1 MKNFVRFAAVL
12 FWALALG
19 AAKTAFAAGATEAQM
34 VVHVDQPGPV
44 IHREVYGQFAE
55 QLGRG
60 IDEGI
65 WVGVDSPI
73 PNIRGYRKDVVEA
86 LKAIHVPVVRWPG
99 GCYADE
105 YHWRDGIGPRAQR
118 PVRPNQSWG
127 GEDRNVFGTHE
138 FMDFAELIGAE
149 TYIGMNVGSGSA
161 REMADWLEYV
171 TANGKSSLA
180 LERKSNGR
188 DKPWKLDY
196 VGVGNEAWG
205 CGGHMRPTYYADLYR
220 QFATFVRSSSGTAL
234 SRVASGANADDVAWT
249 EGVLSVAAE
258 LIDVYSVHYYTLP
271 SGEWKHKGSATAFGE
286 ADWIATLRNALRMDA
301 IINMHAAILDKYDP
315 AKRIVLAVDEW
326 GTWYDSEPGQS
337 PLYQQNSLRDALTA
351 AVTLNIFHAH
361 ADRVR
366 LANIAQMVNVLQSMI
381 LTDREKMVLTP
392 TYHVFDLYKVF
403 QDAASLP
410 FELQAPDYALGA
422 VKVPGLHAS
431 AARDASGGVH
441 IALVNLNPNQAA
453 ELKLQLKGFAPKQVS
468 GRLLT
473 AAEITSVNTFDKGGT
488 VRPSA
493 YSGASLQSQGAVR
506 ATLPEKSVV
515 VLDLK

>member
-1 MKNFVRFAAVL
+1 MKNSIRFAAIL
-12 FWALALG
+12 FLALAVG
-19 AAKTAFAAGATEAQM
+19 AVKTAFAASAAEAQM
-34 VVHVDQPGPV
+34 VVHVDRPGPV

-73 PNIRGYRKDVVEA
+73 PNIRGYRKDVVDA
-86 LKAIHVPVVRWPG
+86 LKAIHVPVIRWPG

-118 PVRPNQSWG
+118 PIRPNQSWG

-149 TYIGMNVGSGSA
+149 AYIGMNVGSGSP

-171 TANGKSSLA
+171 TADGKSTLA

-205 CGGHMRPTYYADLYR
+205 CGGHMRPAYYADLYR

-234 SRVASGANADDVAWT
+234 ARVASGANADDVVWT

-271 SGEWKHKGSATAFGE
+271 SGQWKHKGSATAFGE

-301 IINMHAAILDKYDP
+301 ILNMHGAILDKYDP

-326 GTWYDSEPGQS
+326 GTWYDGEPGQS

-366 LANIAQMVNVLQSMI
+366 LANIAQMVNVLQSMV
-381 LTDREKMVLTP
+381 LTDHEKMVLTP

-403 QDAASLP
+403 QDATSLP
-410 FELQAPDYALGA
+410 FELQAPDYVLGA

-473 AAEITSVNTFDKGGT
+473 AAEITSVNTFEKGGT
-488 VRPSA
+488 VHPSA
-493 YSGASLQSQGAVR
+493 YSGAALLGQGVLR
-506 ATLPEKSVV
+506 ATLPAKSVV

>member
-1 MKNFVRFAAVL
+1 MS
-12 FWALALG
+12 
-19 AAKTAFAAGATEAQM
+19 Q
-34 VVHVDQPGPV
+34 
-44 IHREVYGQFAE
+44 
-55 QLGRG
+55 
-60 IDEGI
+60 
-65 WVGVDSPI
+65 
-73 PNIRGYRKDVVEA
+73 
-86 LKAIHVPVVRWPG
+86 
-99 GCYADE
+99 
-105 YHWRDGIGPRAQR
+105 
-118 PVRPNQSWG
+118 
-127 GEDRNVFGTHE
+127 
-138 FMDFAELIGAE
+138 
-149 TYIGMNVGSGSA
+149 
-161 REMADWLEYV
+161 
-171 TANGKSSLA
+171 
-180 LERKSNGR
+180 
-188 DKPWKLDY
+188 
-196 VGVGNEAWG
+196 
-205 CGGHMRPTYYADLYR
+205 
-220 QFATFVRSSSGTAL
+220 
-234 SRVASGANADDVAWT
+234 
-249 EGVLSVAAE
+249 
-258 LIDVYSVHYYTLP
+258 
-271 SGEWKHKGSATAFGE
+271 
-286 ADWIATLRNALRMDA
+286 
-301 IINMHAAILDKYDP
+301 

-403 QDAASLP
+403 QDAVSLP

-506 ATLPEKSVV
+506 ATLPAKSVV